1 MKHLKVANEELQ
13 RKHEESMKEVQDLLK
28 TLKKKM
34 DKEAKNVN
42 KDWGN
47 LGSLNYVKQQLE
59 NANKHWTL

>member
-59 NANKHWTL
+59 NANEHWTL